1 MQATTDEHYLELVG
15 EIYEAAIQPEKWPD
29 ILQKLGQFMQSS
41 KAVLFTN
48 LHLPSQ
54 GGFYFTWGI
63 PQAVS
68 QQYFDHYQPYDIW
81 TQVGIQRAIF
91 YEGNVVLGTE
101 LVPHQQYLE
110 SKIWRELLVQADM
123 ARLCTGVVF
132 GMNNAFAMPVGVSL
146 FRGLDEPPFDE
157 QDKQKLQRLLRHFSR
172 ALGVMF
178 QLRDADLKIA
188 SSRTA
193 LDGLRSGVILLNAQA
208 EILLANQAA
217 QRVLQNR
224 DGLAI
229 GEKNTLITSSAQT
242 QSAIEQ
248 ILQTCLQH
256 DLIEV
261 PHFSQSI
268 SIPRHSGKAA
278 YQLFFSRLPDH
289 NDFVAQPASSL
300 AMLFITDTAQ
310 PLKLSSKL
318 LKATYDLTDAEVKL
332 AQQCLI
338 NDSMPAITTA
348 LNLTEN
354 TIKTQ
359 FASIYQKC
367 GIHHRAELMKVL
379 MALAMD

>member
-1 MQATTDEHYLELVG
+1 MQTTTDTGYLELVG
-15 EIYEAAIQPEKWPD
+15 HIYDAAMDADKWPG
-29 ILQKLGQFMQSS
+29 ILQKVGQFMQAS

-68 QQYFDHYQPYDIW
+68 QQYFDHYQPYDVW
-81 TQVGIQRAIF
+81 TQVGIQKEIF
-91 YEGNVVLGTE
+91 QEGNVTLGTE
-101 LVPHQQYLE
+101 LVPHQQFLE

-132 GMNNAFAMPVGVSL
+132 GIDNQYAMPVGVSL
-146 FRGLDEPPFDE
+146 FRGVDEPSFDE
-157 QDKQKLQRLLRHFSR
+157 QDRQKLQRLLRHFSR

-178 QLRDADLKIA
+178 QLRDADLQIA
-188 SSRTA
+188 ASRTA

-208 EILLANQAA
+208 EIILANQTA
-217 QRVLQNR
+217 QRILQSQ
-224 DGLAI
+224 DGLATS
-229 GEKNTLITSSAQT
+229 ENNMLITHCAAT
-242 QSAIEQ
+242 QSAIQQ

-256 DLIEV
+256 DLMEV

-268 SIPRHSGKAA
+268 AINRLSGKAA
-278 YQLFFSRLPDH
+278 YKLFFSRLPEH
-289 NDFVAQPASSL
+289 HDFVAQPSSSQ
-300 AMLFITDTAQ
+300 AMLFITDTEQ
-310 PLKLSSKL
+310 PLKISAELFKT
-318 LKATYDLTDAEVKL
+318 TYGFTEAEVKL
-332 AQQCLI
+332 AQQCLV

-348 LNLTEN
+348 LNLSEN

-359 FASIYQKC
+359 LASIYQKC

-379 MALAMD
+379 MALATD

>member
-1 MQATTDEHYLELVG
+1 MQLTTDAQYLELVG
-15 EIYEAAIQPEKWPD
+15 EIYEAAINAEKWPD
-29 ILQKLGQFMQSS
+29 ILQKVGQFMQSS
-41 KAVLFTN
+41 KAVMFTN
-48 LHLPSQ
+48 LHLPTQ

-68 QQYFDHYQPYDIW
+68 QQYFDHYQPHDVW

-101 LVPHQQYLE
+101 LVPHQQFLE
-110 SKIWRELLVQADM
+110 SKIWLELMKQANM

-132 GMNNAFAMPVGVSL
+132 GMDNQYAMPVGVSL

-157 QDKQKLQRLLRHFSR
+157 HDRQKLQRLLRHFSR

-188 SSRTA
+188 ASRTA
-193 LDGLRSGVILLNAQA
+193 LDGLRSGVVLLNAQA

-217 QRVLQNR
+217 QRILQNQ

-229 GEKNTLITSSAQT
+229 SESNTLKTSTAQT
-242 QSAIEQ
+242 QSAIQ
-248 ILQTCLQH
+248 RILQTCLQH
-256 DLIEV
+256 DLMEV

-268 SIPRHSGKAA
+268 AIPRSSGKAA
-278 YQLFFSRLPDH
+278 YKLFFSRLPEH
-289 NDFVAQPASSL
+289 HDFVAQPTSAH
-300 AMLFITDTAQ
+300 AMLFITDTEQ
-310 PLKLSSKL
+310 PLKIAPEL
-318 LKATYDLTDAEVKL
+318 LKTTYGLTDAEVKL

-348 LNLTEN
+348 LNLSEN

-367 GIHHRAELMKVL
+367 GIHHRAELMKML
-379 MALAMD
+379 MALATD

>member
-1 MQATTDEHYLELVG
+1 MQTTTDTGYLELVG
-15 EIYEAAIQPEKWPD
+15 HIYDAAMDADKWPG
-29 ILQKLGQFMQSS
+29 ILQKVGQFMQAS

-68 QQYFDHYQPYDIW
+68 QQYFDHYQPYDVW
-81 TQVGIQRAIF
+81 TQVGIQKEIF
-91 YEGNVVLGTE
+91 QEGNVTLGTE
-101 LVPHQQYLE
+101 LVPHQQFLE
-110 SKIWRELLVQADM
+110 SKIWRELLMQADM

-132 GMNNAFAMPVGVSL
+132 GIDNQYAMPVGVSL
-146 FRGLDEPPFDE
+146 FRGVDEPSFDE
-157 QDKQKLQRLLRHFSR
+157 QDRQKLQRLLRHFSR

-178 QLRDADLKIA
+178 QLRDADLQIA
-188 SSRTA
+188 ASRTA

-217 QRVLQNR
+217 QRILQSQ
-224 DGLAI
+224 DGLTAS
-229 GEKNTLITSSAQT
+229 ENNTLITQCAET
-242 QSAIEQ
+242 QAALQQ
-248 ILQTCLQH
+248 ILQTCLQR
-256 DLIEV
+256 DLMEV

-268 SIPRHSGKAA
+268 SINRPSGKAA
-278 YQLFFSRLPDH
+278 YKLFFSRLPEH
-289 NDFVAQPASSL
+289 HDFVAQPSSSQ
-300 AMLFITDTAQ
+300 AMLFITDTEQ
-310 PLKLSSKL
+310 PLKISAEL
-318 LKATYDLTDAEVKL
+318 LKTTYGLTDAEIKL

-348 LNLTEN
+348 LNLSEN

-359 FASIYQKC
+359 LASIYQKC

-379 MALAMD
+379 MALATD

>member
-1 MQATTDEHYLELVG
+1 MQTTSDMQYLELVG
-15 EIYEAAIQPEKWPD
+15 EIYDAALKPEKWPE

-63 PQAVS
+63 PQAVT
-68 QQYFDHYQPYDIW
+68 QQYVDHYQPHDVW
-81 TQVGIQRAIF
+81 TQVGIQKEIF
-91 YEGNVVLGTE
+91 YEGKVTLGTE
-101 LVPHQQYLE
+101 LVPHQQFLE

-132 GMNNAFAMPVGVSL
+132 GIDNQYAMPVGVSL
-146 FRGLDEPPFDE
+146 FRGVNDPSFDE
-157 QDKQKLQRLLRHFSR
+157 QDRQKLQRLLRHFSR

-178 QLRDADLKIA
+178 QLRDADLQIA
-188 SSRTA
+188 ASRTA
-193 LDGLRSGVILLNAQA
+193 LDGLRSGVILLNANS

-217 QRVLQNR
+217 QRILQSQ
-224 DGLAI
+224 DGLTTS
-229 GEKNTLITSSAQT
+229 EKNTLTTNCAET

-256 DLIEV
+256 DLMEV

-268 SIPRHSGKAA
+268 AINRTSGKAA
-278 YQLFFSRLPDH
+278 YKLFFSRLPEH
-289 NDFVAQPASSL
+289 HDFVAVPSTHH
-300 AMLFITDTAQ
+300 AMLFITDTEQ
-310 PLKLSSKL
+310 PLKLSVEL
-318 LKATYDLTDAEVKL
+318 LKTTYGLTDAEVKL
-332 AQQCLI
+332 AQQCLV
-338 NDSMPAITTA
+338 NDSMPALTTA
-348 LNLTEN
+348 LNLSEN

-359 FASIYQKC
+359 LASIYQKC

-379 MALAMD
+379 MALATD